1 MKQTTSD
8 RRQTHKAPDQRQLGV
23 LIGDR
28 LCTKCSYNLVGQ
40 LIFREEHYQL
50 LVVRCPE
57 CGATAPTQEYPQLGR
72 WANRWAALIAGL
84 WLLVLM
90 VFFVGTAAALFGI
103 SVGLADTAAGESDFR
118 TEMELAFEQWEQEQ
132 NAAAQVTPT
141 NPPPAQTSQAT
152 QTAAPVTP
160 TTPPS
165 ALNLPAGVAS
175 VTFTGA
181 LPTAS
186 QIQAQ
191 VSTYRRSRAAFAQWW
206 PTQDPYVFIARGGGW
221 KNAFNRDGLALLI
234 PLTIVGFILGC
245 FWGVALMAQR
255 RLGFL
260 PWIIAIMG
268 VAFAL
273 ACIPF
278 FAWTLEAPYSTS
290 AAARQFISP
299 RALVVALMYAAAPLT
314 VGIYLGRPLLRRL
327 VVIMLPPRLRGSLA
341 NLWLTDGLQPPSAR
355 G

>member
-1 MKQTTSD
+1 MNQTTSD
-8 RRQTHKAPDQRQLGV
+8 TRQTHKAPDQRQLGV

-72 WANRWAALIAGL
+72 WANRWAALVAGL

-90 VFFVGTAAALFGI
+90 VLFVGTAAALFGI
-103 SVGLADTAAGESDFR
+103 SVGLADTASGPSGFR
-118 TEMELAFEQWEQEQ
+118 TEMELAFEAWEREQ

-141 NPPPAQTSQAT
+141 NPPPVQTSQAPGT
-152 QTAAPVTP
+152 TAIP
-160 TTPPS
+160 TPPS
-165 ALNLPAGVAS
+165 ALNSPSGVGN
-175 VTFTGA
+175 VTFTGV
-181 LPTAS
+181 LPTTR
-186 QIQAQ
+186 QIQTQ
-191 VSTYRRSRAAFAQWW
+191 VATYRRSRAAFAQWW
-206 PTQDPYVFIARGGGW
+206 LGQDPHEFVARGGGW
-221 KNAFNRDGLALLI
+221 KNTFDRDALALLI
-234 PLTIVGFILGC
+234 PLTIVGFILGS
-245 FWGVALMAQR
+245 FWGVALMARR

-268 VAFAL
+268 VAFAF

-290 AAARQFISP
+290 AAARHFISP
-299 RALVVALMYAAAPLT
+299 RALVLALMYAAAPLT

-341 NLWLTDGLQPPSAR
+341 NLWLTDGLQPPSTR